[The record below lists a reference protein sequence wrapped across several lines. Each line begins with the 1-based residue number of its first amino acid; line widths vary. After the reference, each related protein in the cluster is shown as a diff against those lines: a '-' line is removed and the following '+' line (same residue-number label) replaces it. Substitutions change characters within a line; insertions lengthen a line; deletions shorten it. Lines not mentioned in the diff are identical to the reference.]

1 MTLLILSALGFITPA
16 SIMAIVVREARE
28 AAEDEQ
34 LEMAQLAYRERYGRY

>member
-16 SIMAIVVREARE
+16 SIFAIVVREARE

-34 LEMAQLAYRERYGRY
+34 LEQAQIAYRNAHGRY